1 MDKSDAEQ
9 VREQLLELLDER
21 HEAGPTSYIVQRATV
36 EPVDDG
42 WQLEVVIRPSLLA
55 APVQLRY
62 PDLRTDESGDVAPE
76 QLAWHIYRALESG
89 TVTP

>member
-1 MDKSDAEQ
+1 VHKSEAED

-36 EPVDDG
+36 EPDG
-42 WQLEVVIRPSLLA
+42 DEWQLEVVIRPSLLA
-55 APVQLRY
+55 PQVELRY
-62 PDLRTDESGDVAPE
+62 PDLRTDDGDVTPE

-89 TVTP
+89 SVTP